1 MHCTIQPAKPNQKF
15 ISKKSAN
22 RVFEN
27 YAQVVLIPIYDE
39 AVGMLKL
46 YYISMLSNYDYNM

>member
-22 RVFEN
+22 TVFEN
-27 YAQVVLIPIYDE
+27 YAQSTQFLYDE
-39 AVGMLKL
+39 AVGMLKF